1 MPSQKNVAQLEMLIG
16 QFESAKAVVWANYA
30 GLSVADQTALRA
42 QISAAGGHLFVAKNN
57 LVRLALEKT
66 MGSKAT
72 DEIKTSLEGPTAILF
87 CETDAIAPLKTLVK
101 FAEDKE
107 LPSLKLG
114 YMDEKILSVQEIKDL
129 SKLPSKDELIA
140 KLIGQLKAPLYG
152 LVNVAVGNLRGL
164 VVALK
169 AIQDQKSE

>member
-42 QISAAGGHLFVAKNN
+42 QITAAGGHLFVAKNN
-57 LVRLALEKT
+57 LVRLALEKA

-87 CETDAIAPLKTLVK
+87 CETDAVAPLKTLVK
-101 FAEDKE
+101 FAEDKD

-114 YMDEKILSVQEIKDL
+114 YMDEKILSVQE
-129 SKLPSKDELIA
+129 SKDELIA